1 VIVTLMGADGSS
13 EAHHLMDPEKQVF
26 ERGAVDVFLLS
37 VPFSLG
43 DLQGVRLWHNNSG
56 SHPAW

>member
-1 VIVTLMGADGSS
+1 MLMGADGNS
-13 EAHHLMDPEKQVF
+13 EPHHLTDPGKQVF

-43 DLQGVRLWHNNSG
+43 DLQGVRLWHNNLG